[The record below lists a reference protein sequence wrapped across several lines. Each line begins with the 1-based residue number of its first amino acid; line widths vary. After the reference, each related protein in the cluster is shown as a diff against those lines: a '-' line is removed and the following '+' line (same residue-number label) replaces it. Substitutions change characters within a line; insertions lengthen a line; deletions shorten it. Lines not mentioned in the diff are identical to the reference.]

1 MSAVAWCTLL
11 IVLTCFLQKQ
21 GGGRRYGS
29 ICILTAMYA
38 LCILRIILPLD
49 FTFAVVIPD
58 SRIYPNIYRW
68 LTAERFH
75 IGEYPIDLVKIPLFI
90 WAFGSSISL
99 IRYVFSYRDIMR
111 SATVGAVPADERV
124 EAILRQV
131 AAEERRKLKVS
142 TYVLPRIESPYGL
155 GIFRRMILLPNLD
168 YSDEELYYILKHE
181 YTHFLSYDIL
191 MKQVV
196 MIFCMLFWWNPAVYL
211 LKRDFDQAVE
221 IKCDTFVTKKMSK
234 AERTAYLK
242 AILSSLHNQ
251 KSTAGM
257 PYVSTSL
264 SKDDEFIKA
273 RFNAVMGQ
281 KKSKRY
287 YIMNACV
294 IICYTLIILFSYLT
308 ILQPQIAAPDSSE
321 PRAVEFG
328 SDNSYILHTKDNKY
342 WFFIDGIRQCEI
354 DEEAA
359 VFFENNNFVII
370 EE

>member
-1 MSAVAWCTLL
+1 M
-11 IVLTCFLQKQ
+11 
-21 GGGRRYGS
+21 
-29 ICILTAMYA
+29 
-38 LCILRIILPLD
+38 
-49 FTFAVVIPD
+49 
-58 SRIYPNIYRW
+58 
-68 LTAERFH
+68 
-75 IGEYPIDLVKIPLFI
+75 LF
-90 WAFGSSISL
+90 
-99 IRYVFSYRDIMR
+99 R
-111 SATVGAVPADERV
+111 S
-124 EAILRQV
+124 V

-308 ILQPQIAAPDSSE
+308 ILQPQIAAPDVTE
-321 PRAVEFG
+321 PGDIEIELE
-328 SDNSYILHTKDNKY
+328 NSYILHTKDNEY
-342 WFFIDGIRQCEI
+342 WIIVGDERQCQIGE
-354 DEEAA
+354 DSAT
-359 VFFENNNFVII
+359 FFENNNFIII

>member
-1 MSAVAWCTLL
+1 
-11 IVLTCFLQKQ
+11 
-21 GGGRRYGS
+21 
-29 ICILTAMYA
+29 
-38 LCILRIILPLD
+38 
-49 FTFAVVIPD
+49 
-58 SRIYPNIYRW
+58 
-68 LTAERFH
+68 
-75 IGEYPIDLVKIPLFI
+75 
-90 WAFGSSISL
+90 
-99 IRYVFSYRDIMR
+99 
-111 SATVGAVPADERV
+111 
-124 EAILRQV
+124 
-131 AAEERRKLKVS
+131 
-142 TYVLPRIESPYGL
+142 
-155 GIFRRMILLPNLD
+155 MILLPNLD

-308 ILQPQIAAPDSSE
+308 ILQPQIAAPDVTG
-321 PRAVEFG
+321 PGDVEFD
-328 SDNSYILHTKDNKY
+328 SENSYILHTNDGEY
-342 WFFIDGIRQCEI
+342 WLVIDDTQQYMIGEDVANICK
-354 DEEAA
+354 
-359 VFFENNNFVII
+359 NSGFVII

>member
-1 MSAVAWCTLL
+1 M
-11 IVLTCFLQKQ
+11 
-21 GGGRRYGS
+21 
-29 ICILTAMYA
+29 
-38 LCILRIILPLD
+38 
-49 FTFAVVIPD
+49 
-58 SRIYPNIYRW
+58 
-68 LTAERFH
+68 
-75 IGEYPIDLVKIPLFI
+75 
-90 WAFGSSISL
+90 
-99 IRYVFSYRDIMR
+99 
-111 SATVGAVPADERV
+111 
-124 EAILRQV
+124 
-131 AAEERRKLKVS
+131 
-142 TYVLPRIESPYGL
+142 
-155 GIFRRMILLPNLD
+155 
-168 YSDEELYYILKHE
+168 
-181 YTHFLSYDIL
+181 
-191 MKQVV
+191 
-196 MIFCMLFWWNPAVYL
+196 YL

-308 ILQPQIAAPDSSE
+308 ILQPQIAAPDVTE
-321 PRAVEFG
+321 PGAVEFG
-328 SDNSYILHTKDNKY
+328 SENSYMLHTNNGEY
-342 WFFIDGIRQCEI
+342 WMVVDGIKQCQI
-354 DEEAA
+354 SEESANMC
-359 VFFENNNFVII
+359 ENSNFVIV